1 MNWRDIRRYNDSFW
15 VGYLGGDRGGEGGQT
30 RANANSSRLADIKFA
45 FILCSVIY
53 DTDLSH
59 AVDVRT
65 LVIVFSVRVYRRN
78 KRRRSNWAEW
88 KKKKEKKKENE
99 QQNREV
105 KRAANEKNESDTNG
119 TKKSEIILALQKR
132 LEVIAQH
139 FKLKTFDK
147 FLKHTYSERYLKF
160 RNLKYVISEISKCR
174 NTQLFSRFLYN
185 KQSVMFTRIIDRR
198 RTLADRYKRHVLS
211 DLPQPYR

>member
-1 MNWRDIRRYNDSFW
+1 MANHQMRVALKVFSLHYGLKGHKKIQRLVLSRLSWGW
-15 VGYLGGDRGGEGGQT
+15 PGRGGGEGQT

-88 KKKKEKKKENE
+88 KQKEKKRKEENE
-99 QQNREV
+99 QRNREV

-119 TKKSEIILALQKR
+119 TKREKSEIILALRKR
-132 LEVIAQH
+132 LEVIARV
-139 FKLKTFDK
+139 TF
-147 FLKHTYSERYLKF
+147 
-160 RNLKYVISEISKCR
+160 
-174 NTQLFSRFLYN
+174 
-185 KQSVMFTRIIDRR
+185 
-198 RTLADRYKRHVLS
+198 
-211 DLPQPYR
+211 